1 MNHFVALVIFAVCV
15 SIVFSLLNRDTR
27 KTQLRYFL
35 ELIGYFVVVSFV
47 VSWIWT
53 LIPW

>member
-1 MNHFVALVIFAVCV
+1 MNHFIALVILSVCV
-15 SIVFSLLNRDTR
+15 SIVFSLLNRDT
-27 KTQLRYFL
+27 KKAQLRYFL
-35 ELIGYFVVVSFV
+35 ELIGYFIVCSFI